1 MSSVVYK
8 VVFKGTEED
17 GEDSFTLTFKEIFIN
32 EPIKVSPKHLS
43 TLKRSSQTVQNIINF
58 QNIEE
63 VIRIGE
69 TKAELMITYYIV
81 LLFITKL
88 DNQKKGFLIGN
99 AKGRGDIL
107 LGIWP
112 FTQELE
118 FSNSDKIN
126 KIFNDL
132 IEKPEKFN
140 KICLIYM

>member
-1 MSSVVYK
+1 MSSGVYK
-8 VVFKGTEED
+8 VVFKGTEGDE
-17 GEDSFTLTFKEIFIN
+17 EDSFILTFKEIFIN
-32 EPIKVSPKHLS
+32 PPIKVSPKHLS
-43 TLKRSSQTVQNIINF
+43 TLKRFSQTAQNVINF

-69 TKAELMITYYIV
+69 PAPGLMINYYIV

-88 DNQKKGFLIGN
+88 DTQKKGFLIGN
-99 AKGRGDIL
+99 AKGSGDIL

-112 FTQELE
+112 FTQDLE

-126 KIFNDL
+126 NIFNDL
-132 IEKPEKFN
+132 IENPVNYN